1 MRKRI
6 MAVDNIPGITDAFRL
21 PGREAQSVRAVRA
34 LAGKGFFPPAAVP
47 GENSK
52 EP

>member
-1 MRKRI
+1 
-6 MAVDNIPGITDAFRL
+6 MAVDNILGITDAFRL
-21 PGREAQSVRAVRA
+21 PGHEAQSARAVRA
-34 LAGKGFFPPAAVP
+34 LAGKGLFRPAAAP